1 MKRLIGVLI
10 ALPSL
15 TFCQIWA
22 THEVVPMNTRT
33 YQKNNSTILGLSDLP
48 ALLGFQKKVELGVSI
63 ENRYNLKEL
72 TQLSLGLGIPVHS
85 GSLTLNT
92 SLQGSSQYSSYT
104 GKLSYGIQL
113 NKQTTI
119 GLGMG
124 ILSFKLKELGSEIL
138 IQTTAGIAHLINEK
152 TILAIHYLHNQN
164 IRPSSNTNKI
174 KAEGLTF
181 GIGYNLSKSV
191 FVQVEA
197 KQLQQKIRIL
207 PSINWIPIEKI
218 GFWFGTNGSGQLH
231 LGISRQLKKSTA
243 LLGMSNHPHLGYSL
257 LLQFNHRLDDKN

>member
-1 MKRLIGVLI
+1 MKRLLGVLI
-10 ALPSL
+10 ALPSF

-22 THEVVPMNTRT
+22 NQDVIPINITS
-33 YQKNNSTILGLSDLP
+33 YQKNNSPLVGLRELP
-48 ALLGFQKKVELGVSI
+48 ALLGFQRKTEWGVAI
-63 ENRYNLKEL
+63 ENKYSLTEL
-72 TQLSLGLGIPVHS
+72 TQLRLGFGLPVLNGNLS
-85 GSLTLNT
+85 INT
-92 SLQGSSQYSSYT
+92 SLQGSALYSSYSGT
-104 GKLSYGIQL
+104 LCYGIQI

-119 GLGMG
+119 GLGLG
-124 ILSFKLKELGSEIL
+124 ILHFRLKEHDSENL
-138 IQTTAGIAHLINEK
+138 MQTTAGIAHLINEK

-164 IRPSSNTNKI
+164 IRPTSNTNKI

-191 FVQVEA
+191 FMQVEA
-197 KQLQQKIRIL
+197 KQSQQKIRIL

-231 LGISRQLKKSTA
+231 LGISSQFKKSTA

>member
-1 MKRLIGVLI
+1 MKSLIGVLI
-10 ALPSL
+10 TLPSF
-15 TFCQIWA
+15 TFCQIWT

-33 YQKNNSTILGLSDLP
+33 YQKNNSPILGLSDLP

-63 ENRYNLKEL
+63 ENKYNLKEL
-72 TQLSLGLGIPVHS
+72 TQLSLGFGIPVHS
-85 GSLTLNT
+85 GNLTLNT
-92 SLQGSSQYSSYT
+92 SLQGSSQYSSYA
-104 GKLSYGIQL
+104 GKLSYGMQL
-113 NKQTTI
+113 NKQTSI

-124 ILSFKLKELGSEIL
+124 ILLFSLKEHDSEIL
-138 IQTTAGIAHLINEK
+138 IQTTAGIAYLINEK

-164 IRPSSNTNKI
+164 IKPTSNTNKI

-191 FVQVEA
+191 FVQIEA
-197 KQLQQKIRIL
+197 KQLQQKIRML

-218 GFWFGTNGSGQLH
+218 GFWCGTNGSGQLH
-231 LGISRQLKKSTA
+231 LGISSQLKKSTA